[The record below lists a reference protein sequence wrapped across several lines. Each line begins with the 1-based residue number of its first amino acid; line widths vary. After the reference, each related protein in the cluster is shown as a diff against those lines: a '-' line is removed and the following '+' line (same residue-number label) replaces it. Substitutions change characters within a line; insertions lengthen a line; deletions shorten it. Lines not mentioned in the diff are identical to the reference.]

1 MRVSA
6 TVRPDP
12 RLTSQI
18 NLNTSG
24 FTDIRPGPNAGK
36 VFNAKIFRA
45 LSTFT
50 FTDRLLIR
58 NITEYNSF
66 HGTLALNLLATY
78 RINALTV
85 FYVGYDDHYQQADLI
100 DEEGYPFRSL
110 KRKNRALFTKLRV
123 LFRY

>member
-1 MRVSA
+1 M
-6 TVRPDP
+6 
-12 RLTSQI
+12 
-18 NLNTSG
+18 NTSR
-24 FTDIRPGPNAGK
+24 FTDVRAGDVE
-36 VFNAKIFRA
+36 VFNIKLFRA

-66 HGTLALNLLATY
+66 AKTIALNLLATY

-85 FYVGYDDHYQQADLI
+85 FYVGYDDHYRQLEQFY
-100 DEEGYPFRSL
+100 DEFFPGTEFQRT
-110 KRKNRALFTKLRV
+110 NRAFFTKLQY